1 MRYYA
6 ETISRSAKAFLS
18 SLAFEDLLRLAEQ
31 GNRKAVESLE
41 RMAHYLG
48 AGLAM
53 LITALAPEILVLIG
67 EVTRAWNRVG
77 PIVNEVLKARLS
89 TRPVTRIVPT
99 DPALQPRLQGT
110 IALVLQKHFGA
121 PSVA

>member
-1 MRYYA
+1 
-6 ETISRSAKAFLS
+6 SAKASLS
-18 SLAFEDLLRLAEQ
+18 SPAFEDILRLAEQ
-31 GNRKAVESLE
+31 GDRKAIEALE

-67 EVTRAWNRVG
+67 EVTRAWSRVG
-77 PIVNEVLKARLS
+77 PIVNAVLQARLS
-89 TRPVTRIVPT
+89 SRPGTRIIPT